1 MAVAASALSVFNVV
15 TDVYGLAVVQAITNK
30 LNKNKTTLSC
40 GLSVGYDNDAIHD
53 CLNSFVQNRNTLI
66 QAADEH
72 ALEQYLVTTIP
83 ETVPG
88 KRRGKK
94 QLVKLLVLCWGGSED
109 LILRSYLL
117 QLRRL
122 LLNRL
127 DQVDRDKHN
136 RAAWIFFHP
145 FK

>member
-15 TDVYGLAVVQAITNK
+15 TEVYGLAVVQAITNK

-94 QLVKLLVLCWGGSED
+94 QLVKLLVLC
-109 LILRSYLL
+109 
-117 QLRRL
+117 
-122 LLNRL
+122 
-127 DQVDRDKHN
+127 
-136 RAAWIFFHP
+136 
-145 FK
+145 